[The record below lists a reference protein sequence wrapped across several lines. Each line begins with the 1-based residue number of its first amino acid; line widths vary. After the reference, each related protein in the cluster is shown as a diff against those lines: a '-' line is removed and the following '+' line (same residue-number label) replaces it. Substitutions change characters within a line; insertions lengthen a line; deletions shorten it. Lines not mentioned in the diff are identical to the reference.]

1 MSHLILKPYE
11 IHVWRICLDH
21 GDVPPPTPG
30 ESARALRLAS
40 PVCQSR
46 YLRAHGALRAI
57 LGRYTTARLDFALHE
72 KGKPYL
78 CHAPEVQFNYS
89 HSSDRALVAVTLDHP
104 VGVDIE
110 HVRPLAEHV
119 AIAERFFPPSDR
131 QPGDQEDFFRRWTR
145 YEAVLKAQGVG
156 LYGAGVELEGEWSVH
171 ELDAGPGFAAA
182 VAAPGNGFSVV
193 VYDYGANAE

>member
-1 MSHLILKPYE
+1 MISSITLKPLE

-21 GDVPPPTPG
+21 GDVPPPTAG

-40 PVCQSR
+40 PVCQGR

-57 LGRYTTARLDFALHE
+57 LGRYTNARLDFALHE

-78 CHAPEVQFNYS
+78 CHAPEVQFNFS
-89 HSSDRALVAVTLDHP
+89 HSSDRALVAVTLDNP

-110 HVRPLAEHV
+110 HVRPLAEHA

-156 LYGAGVELEGEWSVH
+156 LYGAGEELEGEWSVH
-171 ELDAGPGFAAA
+171 DLDAGTGFAAA
-182 VAAPGNGFSVV
+182 VAAPGSGFTVV
-193 VYDYGANAE
+193 VYDYGAEY